1 MSKYA
6 NKKFWTDTVDRVV
19 ATFAQSAVAALGADV
34 TGLINIDLL
43 EVASVAG
50 LAALVALLTSIG
62 FRGREEEAPPAIVL
76 PIGGGPEAEPEFAD
90 DEQANHETVDMSD
103 SVDDDEEPGKY
114 GDQ

>member
-6 NKKFWTDTVDRVV
+6 NKKFWTDTADRVV
-19 ATFAQSAVAALGADV
+19 ATFAQSAVAVLGADV
-34 TGLINIDLL
+34 TGLVDINLL

-50 LAALVALLTSIG
+50 LAALVALLTSIA

-76 PIGGGPEAEPEFAD
+76 PIGVGPEAEPEFAG
-90 DEQANHETVDMSD
+90 EGLGERETVDMSD

-114 GDQ
+114 GV